1 VAAYAPLRHRDFR
14 LLWTGLLI
22 SNTGSWMQFV
32 ALGYLVDRLTR
43 DPLYLGLLA
52 AVQAAAR
59 IVAAPVG
66 GALADRMDRRRL
78 LQTTNVVLLAVAA
91 LLAALTARGT
101 VRLWQILALAALS
114 SLVQAFDMP
123 ARHSLVPLL
132 VEEREVLTAVTL
144 NSVAFNGSAIF
155 GPSLAGVVITT
166 VGEAGCFFLNA
177 VSFLA
182 VVAAVR
188 AMASPPHPA
197 ATGRLADDLA
207 DGVRLV
213 REHPRLGVVLAA
225 VAAVS
230 FFGRPY
236 VRLMPAFAREELHVG
251 ATALGL
257 LQAAPGVGTVAAAVA
272 VGRLATGGATTL
284 LVGAAL
290 GFGFLVAVFGQCSTL
305 PAALVVLVLVG
316 TAQSLA
322 LSAANALVQLAT
334 PPQARGRIMGLYSVV
349 AFGGFALGSL
359 PVGALASAIGV
370 GPALSVGGVAAMLAV
385 VALASRLR
393 PQPAEG

>member
-1 VAAYAPLRHRDFR
+1 M
-14 LLWTGLLI
+14 WTGLLI

-59 IVAAPVG
+59 ILAAPVG
-66 GALADRMDRRRL
+66 GAMADRMDRRRL
-78 LQTTNVVLLAVAA
+78 LLTTNLVLMASAA
-91 LLAALTARGT
+91 LLAALTAAGT
-101 VRLWQILALAALS
+101 IRLWQILALAALN

-144 NSVAFNGSAIF
+144 NSVAFNGSAVF
-155 GPSLAGVVITT
+155 GPSLGGVVISA
-166 VGEAGCFFLNA
+166 VGEAGCFVLNA

-182 VVAAVR
+182 VLAAVR
-188 AMASPPHPA
+188 AMAFPPHPA
-197 ATGRLADDLA
+197 AAGRLADDMA
-207 DGVRLV
+207 EGVRLV
-213 REHPRLGVVLAA
+213 REHRRLAVLLAA
-225 VAAVS
+225 VAVVS

-236 VRLMPAFAREELHVG
+236 VRLMPAFAREQLRVG

-257 LQAAPGVGTVAAAVA
+257 LQAAPGVGTVLAALL
-272 VGRLATGGATTL
+272 VGRLAAGGTGAL
-284 LVGAAL
+284 LASAAL
-290 GFGFLVAVFGQCSTL
+290 AFGFLVTVFGLCSTL
-305 PAALVVLVLVG
+305 PAALGVLVLVG
-316 TAQSLA
+316 AAQALA

-334 PPQARGRIMGLYSVV
+334 PPEARGRIMGLYSMV

-370 GPALSVGGVAAMLAV
+370 GPALSAGGVAVMLATL
-385 VALASRLR
+385 ALAPRLR
-393 PQPAEG
+393 AQSARSAQSAQSTRSSGFSD